1 VVNISK
7 RIYILIAIFVL
18 TLSNLGNLEVKADT
32 VAPVVKSITVDPKE
46 VSPGGVVTVTVDVE
60 DLDSGIY
67 SVTVFFRGPDG
78 IALMSAGAILNENTG
93 KYEAKLTI
101 GSNHLVGLWK
111 LDQIN
116 VWDHAYNSDYVKRDR
131 LVNLEN
137 ADFTVMN
144 ADYDVTPPSVQ
155 SVKAD
160 KDRVGEGDILILSV
174 EATDTQTGVLSV
186 TVYYRN
192 GGYLIGGPAE
202 YNPTTGTYERVI
214 RIGSTAAIPLG
225 NWSFYSVAVED
236 KNHNRAEYYSVPFSN
251 SFHIVEK
258 TIDLTRPTTPV
269 VNGVSDA
276 DYEVTGKTDSYTDVT
291 VKIGNLTFR
300 GTSDRNGYFS
310 VRIPRQIAGTVIM
323 ITASDYFQNK
333 SPAVEIIVLDGTAP
347 DAPQV
352 DKITNVSQNIT
363 GVAEKNSLIEVK
375 RGTEILG
382 STVAGDDGIFLLKTD
397 KILVWTG
404 DKLAVTATDKAGN
417 KSLATIVVVTDG
429 MPPAYVTVNE
439 VSDQSKEVT
448 GITENGAR
456 VKVTIGT
463 AIYSAL
469 ADSQG
474 NYKVFIP
481 RQKANTQLRVTAADS
496 LGNTTEPMRV
506 FVIDRTAPA
515 IPTVDTVSNLSKM
528 ITGRAEPKSSVTATI
543 GTWKSTVIADVR
555 GNFHIPIS
563 PQKAGTRI
571 LVTARDASGNIS
583 FARSLKTIDK
593 IASDR

>member
-67 SVTVFFRGPDG
+67 SVTAFFRGPDG

-192 GGYLIGGPAE
+192 GGYLIGGAAE
-202 YNPTTGTYERVI
+202 YNPTSGTYERVI

-236 KNHNRAEYYSVPFSN
+236 KNHNRAEYYSVPYSN
-251 SFHIVEK
+251 SFHVVEK

-276 DYEVTGKTDSYTDVT
+276 DYEVTGKTDSYNDVT

-310 VRIPRQIAGTVIM
+310 VRIPRQVAGTVIM

-543 GTWKSTVIADVR
+543 GTWKSTAIADVR

-583 FARSLKTIDK
+583 FARSLRTIDK
-593 IASDR
+593 IASAQ